1 MPKLGME
8 KSRRQELI
16 DATIVTIGAEGYA
29 NTTIRKIAKQAGL
42 SVGIISHYFGGK
54 DELLRASM
62 WHLMCQ
68 LQQSIIERR
77 RKCTSPRKRLLAT
90 VEVIFSEEQSSSN
103 IVKAWLA
110 FWAQVPFSSPLFH
123 LQQIY
128 SRRLLSHLRFDLFQ
142 LYPRKKALDLSN
154 TVAILIDGYWLRTVL
169 DGHHPTPKT
178 AKSLITNA
186 LKNA

>member
-8 KSRRQELI
+8 KIRRRELI
-16 DATIVTIGAEGYA
+16 DATIITIGAEGYA

-54 DELLRASM
+54 DELLKASM
-62 WHLMCQ
+62 WDLMCRVQ
-68 LQQSIIERR
+68 KTIVERR
-77 RKCTSPRKRLLAT
+77 KRCSNPRKRLEVT
-90 VEVIFSEEQSSSN
+90 VEVIFGEEQSSSN
-103 IVKAWLA
+103 VVKAWLA

-128 SRRLLSHLRFDLFQ
+128 SRRLLSHLRFDLSL
-142 LYPRKKALDLSN
+142 LYPRKKALHLSD

-169 DGHHPTPKT
+169 DGQRPIPKT
-178 AKSLITNA
+178 AKALVKNA
-186 LKNA
+186 LKWA